1 MKKVKR
7 LLCTHD
13 YERQSVY
20 VDTGEL
26 VEKCRKC
33 GDRVRTSTDTP
44 RQSPGGSDARQRC

>member
-7 LLCTHD
+7 LLCDHE

-26 VEKCRKC
+26 VKKCRKC
-33 GDRVRTSTDTP
+33 GDRTNEPAGTP
-44 RQSPGGSDARQRC
+44 RESAC